1 MCSLSPPPS
10 RSAKAAANLLEI
22 VDTVT
27 DGNCGLHAFLKSA
40 PAPLRNMRSGN
51 WARVSWGRNSG
62 GDPAAFKVMRG
73 LALEWVRKNSAQDLW
88 EGTTIADIIRA
99 TTGSSLDMYLD
110 RMGKSGSWVDTVFLH
125 ALACSFGVDV
135 IVFQEGMEPGLLG
148 ASLGGVKSLDMLPVA
163 LANDHHF
170 WAMQPAEVVAPV
182 VNKGDMFLAGTVV
195 SPAGAVVSQAGCSKR
210 AQRPGPNAQHPQ
222 EDDSEFV
229 EWTPSLDET
238 LIDAELTL
246 CNVLLQWSPFASPK
260 GDVIE
265 AMTQL
270 GTLGRG
276 LPCKRRDSDVVLA
289 RQLAIGQL
297 ASESEA
303 LQAHAT
309 PKRRAAC
316 AHIAQAF
323 VRVCAVRACVATR
336 RRRCR
341 ARSVCSAPRRTC
353 SMWGP

>member
-1 MCSLSPPPS
+1 MCSLSPRPS
-10 RSAKAAANLLEI
+10 KSAKAAANLLEI
-22 VDTVT
+22 ADTVT

-40 PAPLRNMRSGN
+40 PAHLRNMRSGH
-51 WARVSWGRNSG
+51 WARLSWGRGSG

-73 LALEWVRKNSAQDLW
+73 LAVEWVRKNSAQDLW

-99 TTGSSLDMYLD
+99 TTGNSLDMYLE

-125 ALACSFGVDV
+125 AMACSFGVDV

-148 ASLGGVKSLDMLPVA
+148 ASLAGEKSLDMLPVA

-170 WAMQPAEVVAPV
+170 WAMQPAEVVTPV
-182 VNKGDMFLAGTVV
+182 VNKGDMFLEGTVV
-195 SPAGAVVSQAGCSKR
+195 SPAGTVVSQAGCSKKT
-210 AQRPGPNAQHPQ
+210 QRPGTNAQHPE

-238 LIDAELTL
+238 VVDAELAL
-246 CNVLLQWSPFASPK
+246 CNVLPQWSPFTSPK
-260 GDVIE
+260 EDVIE

-276 LPCKRRDSDVVLA
+276 LPCKRRDSDAALA
-289 RQLAIGQL
+289 RQNAIGQL

-316 AHIAQAF
+316 ALVAEAL
-323 VRVCAVRACVATR
+323 VRA
-336 RRRCR
+336 
-341 ARSVCSAPRRTC
+341 
-353 SMWGP
+353 